1 LSHYAVLF
9 CENKS
14 QYEVTTCNVYDTDCD
29 ETLTNTNKCW
39 VNKVSTCSVNMTVL
53 CKEMNM
59 Q

>member
-1 LSHYAVLF
+1 MLYFF
-9 CENKS
+9 CVNKS